1 MTEAVDRRE
10 RIEAKLRDAF
20 DAQHIEVIDESAAH
34 AGHAG
39 ARSGGGHFRA
49 LIVSERFAGQNP
61 VSRQRLVYA
70 ALAEE
75 MKSEIHALALRTLTP
90 AEWSD

>member
-1 MTEAVDRRE
+1 MTEGVDRRA
-10 RIEAKLRDAF
+10 RIEAKLRDAL
-20 DAQHIEVIDESAAH
+20 DAQHIEVIDESANH
-34 AGHAG
+34 VGHAG

-49 LIVSERFAGQNP
+49 LIVSERFAGRNP
-61 VSRQRLVYA
+61 VSRQRLVYT

-90 AEWSD
+90 AEWRE